1 MRNTTEI
8 LGVQFDVLTM
18 EEAVGKVM
26 GFLTEKATVLYALL
40 TLK

>member
-26 GFLTEKATVLYALL
+26 GFFDGKGNRL